1 MRRKSGPSKTINDG
15 EIVSG
20 LSDEFIIT
28 NDNPRKE
35 KPEAILQDIVS
46 GILPAVKYNV
56 ELDRAKAIEIG
67 VKNLSTKEILLI
79 LGKGHETEQIFE
91 DKTIY
96 FSDHDEVMNNLKE

>member
-1 MRRKSGPSKTINDG
+1 MMG

-46 GILPAVKYNV
+46 GILPAVKYNI
-56 ELDRAKAIEIG
+56 ELDRAKR
-67 VKNLSTKEILLI
+67 
-79 LGKGHETEQIFE
+79 H
-91 DKTIY
+91 
-96 FSDHDEVMNNLKE
+96 